1 MQEDERKRERRE
13 KLELKE
19 IREARRKRLE
29 KREGVEEKTR
39 DTNETRDEG
48 VNFLAQDGGDAD
60 RGANDIIHVP
70 RYHCISQYWDIR
82 MISLYIPILGYTY
95 DIIITIG

>member
-1 MQEDERKRERRE
+1 MQEDERKR
-13 KLELKE
+13 ELKE

-60 RGANDIIHVP
+60 RGANDALSHHPQSIKM
-70 RYHCISQYWDIR
+70 YYD
-82 MISLYIPILGYTY
+82 Y
-95 DIIITIG
+95 DIIPKSWC

>member
-1 MQEDERKRERRE
+1 MQEDERKR
-13 KLELKE
+13 ELKE

-48 VNFLAQDGGDAD
+48 VNFL
-60 RGANDIIHVP
+60 ANDIIHVP